1 MNHSTTPLLDDVE
14 ELLLACRYGDI
25 KDVTSFL
32 ERFGTAPIGDAR
44 DENGNT
50 VLHMAS
56 ANGHVGEFTLTYD
69 SF

>member
-1 MNHSTTPLLDDVE
+1 MNHPTSPSLDDVE

-25 KDVTSFL
+25 KDATSFL
-32 ERFGTAPIGDAR
+32 EHFGTAPIGDAR

-56 ANGHVGEFTLTYD
+56 ANGHVGESTLTYD
-69 SF
+69 RS